1 MPDSSSGSVG
11 LQDDQSITTFPV
23 VQSPSATITI
33 DDDWS
38 KGARLPSSMDFDG
51 LLSAPVRHVRV
62 AHDEDQAIAPME
74 NGHVMTE

>member
-11 LQDDQSITTFPV
+11 SLDDLSVTAVLRKSQSTTIV
-23 VQSPSATITI
+23 IN
-33 DDDWS
+33 DDWS

-51 LLSAPVRHVRV
+51 SLSAPVRHVRV

-74 NGHVMTE
+74 NGLVMTE